1 MAYLRSPNNKNYR
14 VMLTASQI
22 KKLPVITVSGKK
34 LGRVNEIFIDPE
46 SQGIIQY
53 QVTPR
58 RLLSLDLPLL
68 IHRSQVVSLTSERL
82 LVEDNAV
89 KAKNAA
95 RVAPSLAPS
104 VVSPLVAA
112 TLARE

>member
-1 MAYLRSPNNKNYR
+1 
-14 VMLTASQI
+14 MLTAKQI

-34 LGRVNEIFIDPE
+34 LGRVNEVFVDPE
-46 SQGIIQY
+46 SQSIMQY

-68 IHRSQVVSLTSERL
+68 IHRSQVVSLSSERL

-89 KAKNAA
+89 KEKDTAYAA
-95 RVAPSLAPS
+95 APLAS
-104 VVSPLVAA
+104 SSISPVAA
-112 TLARE
+112 TTTLVSE